1 MIIAEPKVKLIAHT
15 MPVDGFQTKY
25 IGTDLETFV
34 VALARSTRT
43 TEDLDKIY
51 LETLE
56 GVTTEKHIK
65 QYMIMKHFT
74 VFEFLDFTFEIKGI
88 SRACSH
94 ELVRH
99 RTATYLQQSQRHVDL
114 RDRGVVVPNSFENDD
129 RAFYTM
135 NETDKLWRANY
146 VYMVDTLKIPKE
158 DARFLAPNAIET
170 RVIMKIDGRNLLH
183 FLKLR
188 TDESAQWEIRHI
200 AKMMWFEAQKVC
212 LNIFGIEHMDKWV

>member
-1 MIIAEPKVKLIAHT
+1 MKTVKPKVSLIAYT
-15 MPVDGFQTKY
+15 KPTENFQRKY
-25 IGTDLETFV
+25 SGTDLETFV

-51 LETLE
+51 LQTLE
-56 GVTTEKHIK
+56 DVITEKNIEL
-65 QYMIMKHFT
+65 YMSQKHFT
-74 VFEFLDFTFEIKGI
+74 VFEFLDFTFEISGI

-114 RDRGVVVPNSFENDD
+114 RDRGVVVPPKIEDDD
-129 RAFYTM
+129 RAFYVM
-135 NETDKLWRANY
+135 NDNDKSWRANY
-146 VYMVDTLKIPKE
+146 AYMVDTARIPRE
-158 DARFLAPNAIET
+158 DARFIAPNAIET

-188 TDESAQWEIRHI
+188 TDASAQWEIREV
-200 AKMMWFEAQKVC
+200 ANMMWVESKKVC
-212 LNIFGIEHMDKWV
+212 PYIFDAKYMDKWV